1 MNLQKDCNSENV
13 VWWFQMFFKTKKMI
27 AASVIA
33 LSLVFC
39 CFDAHADDRAMLAHV
54 KYRLISDGYDR
65 ETIENL

>member
-1 MNLQKDCNSENV
+1 
-13 VWWFQMFFKTKKMI
+13 MFFKTKKMI